1 MILINIAAVVDSV
14 TMGTIVG
21 MWHVTTGI
29 LISTTGAVLSN
40 FLHWGFST
48 SLAPLLTFSIM
59 YGLFAGSFANTWPG
73 ILREVQQKTGQ
84 MEGPMI
90 FSFFFLGRGVG
101 NVISGPVSEALI
113 KAGDVGGAGMYGTQY
128 GSLVLFTG
136 LSAAFGGVG
145 LEGRRVR
152 WLSERMRKMLG

>member
-1 MILINIAAVVDSV
+1 
-14 TMGTIVG
+14 
-21 MWHVTTGI
+21 
-29 LISTTGAVLSN
+29 
-40 FLHWGFST
+40 
-48 SLAPLLTFSIM
+48 
-59 YGLFAGSFANTWPG
+59 
-73 ILREVQQKTGQ
+73 
-84 MEGPMI
+84 MI
-90 FSFFFLGRGVG
+90 FSFFSLGRGVG